1 MAEFSRAAVWVLP
14 LRSQGEGMVGV
25 GWRSGRLSF
34 RLDPRDLPNLRRGLR
49 QAAELMFA
57 AGARHVVC
65 PVDGLPARMKPE
77 HLRLLETAGDDPADY
92 PLALSHLFG
101 TARMSGRPEDGV
113 VDHRFRVH
121 GTDNLYVV
129 DSSVF
134 PTNLGVNPQVT
145 IMALA
150 RMAAQRILS

>member
-1 MAEFSRAAVWVLP
+1 
-14 LRSQGEGMVGV
+14 
-25 GWRSGRLSF
+25 
-34 RLDPRDLPNLRRGLR
+34 
-49 QAAELMFA
+49 
-57 AGARHVVC
+57 
-65 PVDGLPARMKPE
+65 VDGLPDRLKPDQLGLIE
-77 HLRLLETAGDDPADY
+77 GASDDPARY

-113 VDHRFRVH
+113 VGHDFQVH
-121 GTDNLYVV
+121 GTENLYVV

-150 RMAAQRILS
+150 RLAAQRMLS